1 MPSTLFLAGWQFYLK
16 CKGEEHMFDNIL
28 DAINGLISS
37 INGLALT
44 VTNMIQV
51 SCSSQSTWGAIAPQ
65 PDAVEGEAPPDGYSE
80 YEVSEKCKA
89 ANLTVDDLLT
99 LLGQFEANSVEEIAT
114 LGVGALTALFALV
127 VALLPTGPL
136 ALAVGV
142 VGTIG
147 SLIAFFLVQTV
158 NLVDFIALIERLRD
172 DLVCALYQ
180 SPDNTT
186 ANTEFRAVLSGGG
199 ATASALGLLDAIN
212 FVNGLTLLFFSKDD
226 ISASWQARLDGYT
239 AITDCEDCPAPCPN
253 FDGTYYYPCTVKA
266 WFLKVGERVTN
277 WVIHDLVNVP
287 GSDDGLEGYFEKQAV
302 GGDESEC
309 QGLTTQMF
317 VTMDMGVS
325 ILQPI
330 LQARTRGTMTNRLPI
345 VFWSDTAAAYDDP
358 AHASWQNPSGND
370 AWYTPG
376 GSLAWSAQL
385 TGPNASLRYA
395 LLKMGG
401 ETGDSAGGKF

>member
-1 MPSTLFLAGWQFYLK
+1 
-16 CKGEEHMFDNIL
+16 MFENIL
-28 DAINGLISS
+28 EAINGLVTS

-44 VTNMIQV
+44 VTNMIAV
-51 SCSSQSTWGAIAPQ
+51 NCSQSSTCGTTPPQ
-65 PDAVEGEAPPDGYSE
+65 PETVEFEDPPAGYSE

-89 ANLTVDDLLT
+89 SNLVVDDLLT
-99 LLGQFEANSVEEIAT
+99 LLGKLEANSVEEIAA
-114 LGVGALTALFALV
+114 LGVGAMTALWALV
-127 VALLPTGPL
+127 VSLLPTGPL

-147 SLIAFFLVQTV
+147 SIIAFFLVQTV
-158 NLVDFIALIERLRD
+158 DLEDFIALIESLRLE
-172 DLVCALYQ
+172 LVCALYN
-180 SPDNTT
+180 SPDNTS
-186 ANTEFRAVLSGGG
+186 ANADFRAVLAGGG
-199 ATASALGLLDAIN
+199 ATASALALLDAIN

-239 AITDCEDCPAPCPN
+239 PITDCADCEAPCPN
-253 FDGTYYYPCTVKA
+253 FDGVYYYPCVVKA
-266 WFLKVGERVTN
+266 WCLQGGGGVTN
-277 WVIHDLVNVP
+277 WVIHNLVNVP
-287 GSDDGLEGYFEKQAV
+287 GADDGLEGYFEKQAV

-345 VFWSDTAAAYDDP
+345 VFWSDTAAAFDDP

-401 ETGDSAGGKF
+401 ETGDSAGVKLFIDAIRQKPT

>member
-1 MPSTLFLAGWQFYLK
+1 
-16 CKGEEHMFDNIL
+16 MFDNIL

-51 SCSSQSTWGAIAPQ
+51 SCSSQSTCGAIAPQ

-114 LGVGALTALFALV
+114 LGIGALTALFALV

-158 NLVDFIALIERLRD
+158 NLVDFIALIESLRD

-253 FDGTYYYPCTVKA
+253 FDGTYYYPCEAKA
-266 WFLKVGERVTN
+266 WCEIGQNPEWVAYNIANVTG
-277 WVIHDLVNVP
+277 LP
-287 GSDDGLEGYFEKQAV
+287 DGVEAYFQKQDWA
-302 GGDESEC
+302 GPNGDCLGDTNNMYILLDFGIE
-309 QGLTTQMF
+309 
-317 VTMDMGVS
+317 VTGHK
-325 ILQPI
+325 I
-330 LQARTRGTMTNRLPI
+330 QALTRGNMSDRLPS
-345 VFWSDTAAAYDDP
+345 VSWSNDAAAFSDP
-358 AHASWQNPSGND
+358 LHATWNNPSGND
-370 AWYTPG
+370 NWYTAG
-376 GSLAWSAQL
+376 GTLTWSAVLQ
-385 TGPNASLRYA
+385 SLNNPYRYVR
-395 LLKMGG
+395 LKMGA
-401 ETGDSAGGKF
+401 ETGDANGVQLFVDAVRNDPN